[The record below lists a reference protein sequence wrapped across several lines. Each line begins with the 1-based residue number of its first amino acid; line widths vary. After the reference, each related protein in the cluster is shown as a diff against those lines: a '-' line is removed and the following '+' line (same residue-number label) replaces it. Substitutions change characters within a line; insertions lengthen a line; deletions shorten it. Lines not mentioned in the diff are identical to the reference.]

1 MSRIQGREYTF
12 MDMNTKA
19 PFSAWIPSDLSVGS
33 FLSTAK
39 ALELIPDEA
48 SNILFICRGSV
59 LIASDIDALPFME
72 CVKVTDTEDVGI
84 VYVIVPRHPKFTCTL
99 RNSLA
104 TFRSIILSSNQRSKE
119 QLLKRYPMWRRNVK
133 NLAESYLINPAILE
147 EMAKG

>member
-1 MSRIQGREYTF
+1 MSTQGRQYTF
-12 MDMNTKA
+12 MDINTKNH
-19 PFSAWIPSDLSVGS
+19 FSAWIPDELSVGS
-33 FLSTAK
+33 FVNTAR

-48 SNILFICRGSV
+48 AEILFICRGSV

-119 QLLKRYPMWRRNVK
+119 QLLKRYPMWRRNIK